1 MKRRKKMKKAKNDE
15 KTCWS
20 CKNFVCKIML
30 NGYNGVCGIKPLEES
45 GFVRFGDTCEKW
57 EERDGE

>member
-1 MKRRKKMKKAKNDE
+1 MKKAKNDE
-15 KTCWS
+15 KTCWN